1 MAERGQADLREVL
14 RACVGAAAAGCAEVR
29 RWQTGRAA
37 AGGRLEAG
45 AGGEARLKDPEDD
58 RSAVTAADLAA
69 ERAIVSY
76 LAERCP
82 GLRVVG
88 EEGQAPAAPGEVPA
102 GAPPPALGALADAA
116 PLLAPLAELT
126 AYVDPVDGT
135 RELVEGRLGNV
146 QTLVGVAWRGRA
158 VAGAVGVPL
167 AGSATDAPPATF
179 PVVYGLIGRG
189 AGVVEVAAMAGGGG
203 ALAFAEAPGPGASV
217 TPRVS
222 GHAGGACCAAT
233 GDSKNPRL
241 AAAKAVLEGRV
252 PGGTRWVQMGGAGNK
267 LLAVAEGRVDAAV
280 MHFGTSLWDTC
291 APEAVVRALGGS
303 VSDLF
308 GSPLVHGESPLGTSN
323 AFGVFAT
330 SAGFQGRCGV
340 QHGEVC
346 AEMRA
351 CGELLGLLEPW
362 AGAGTGAGAGG
373 PQAVDVARDLRGA
386 PLSRAWLSRGLLP
399 AAPAGGGGG
408 PRLAGYSAPESG
420 GVRGLMSEACRLILA
435 WEGGGG
441 EVGGRGEGE
450 GGGAPAPPSSAYYK
464 RIVMGDL
471 EHVRLKA
478 RTAPMKIA
486 RDVRSYEVE
495 VGFLGSAACR
505 ELGAAG
511 VPVPRAFAA
520 CLEPCPDDLI
530 ESRFSVLL
538 EDFSPEDGWT
548 QGLFVTPEQAPTAL
562 AALARMHAF
571 FWEGSAF
578 WRRGGAP
585 AAELEAA
592 VWPSGAYWQP
602 DMQPPEQMD
611 EVAAKWER
619 HRVAFAPAHEGLG
632 ARLQAVA
639 REVGAEA
646 HPFGST
652 GGGAAGMRTLIHGDP
667 KAANLFF
674 RERPGGC
681 GGELE
686 VGLIDFQWSGFGL
699 AATDIAYFLG
709 AGCDAGCLS
718 DDGSAEG
725 ALLDEYWAR
734 LLEALVEFG
743 AAGSP
748 SEARALFPRET
759 LQLQY
764 EAALLDLSR
773 TVIAYHWDR
782 IQNSRPGLS
791 LAEVFEANGT
801 SMARNSYN
809 KSLPVARW
817 VVARTAALLE
827 RRAARA

>member
-1 MAERGQADLREVL
+1 MAGDGQADLREVL

-29 RWQTGRAA
+29 RWQAGRAA
-37 AGGRLEAG
+37 AGGAPATG

-88 EEGQAPAAPGEVPA
+88 EEGEEPAAPGEVPA
-102 GAPPPALGALADAA
+102 GAPPPTLGALAESA
-116 PLLAPLAELT
+116 PLPAPLAELT

-146 QTLVGVAWRGRA
+146 QTLVGLAWRGRA
-158 VAGAVGVPL
+158 VAGAVGIPL
-167 AGSATDAPPATF
+167 AGSAADAPPATF
-179 PVVYGLIGRG
+179 PVVYGLVGRG
-189 AGVVEVAAMAGGGG
+189 AGVVEASAAVTGDGGP
-203 ALAFAEAPGPGASV
+203 LVFAEAPPPGAAA
-217 TPRVS
+217 T
-222 GHAGGACCAAT
+222 GGGTADHVEGVCRAAT

-252 PGGTRWVQMGGAGNK
+252 PEGLRWVQMGGAGNK

-340 QHGEVC
+340 KHGEVC

-351 CGELLGLLEPW
+351 CGEILGLLEPW
-362 AGAGTGAGAGG
+362 TGAGAGAG
-373 PQAVDVARDLRGA
+373 AGGAQAVDVARDLRGA
-386 PLSRAWLSRGLLP
+386 PLSRAWLSRSLL
-399 AAPAGGGGG
+399 AAASGG

-420 GVRGLMSEACRLILA
+420 GVRGLMSEACRLVLA
-435 WEGGGG
+435 WEGEIG
-441 EVGGRGEGE
+441 EGKGEGE
-450 GGGAPAPPSSAYYK
+450 GGGVPAPPSSAYYK

-520 CLEPCPDDLI
+520 CLEPCAGDLI

-538 EDFSPEDGWT
+538 EDFSPEDGWS

-578 WRRGGAP
+578 WRRGGSP
-585 AAELEAA
+585 AMELEAA

-611 EVAAKWER
+611 EVASKWAR

-674 RERPGGC
+674 RERPGGSD
-681 GGELE
+681 GELE

-709 AGCDAGCLS
+709 AGCDARCLS
-718 DDGSAEG
+718 EDGSAEG
-725 ALLDEYWAR
+725 ALLDEYWAC
-734 LLEALVEFG
+734 LQEALVEFG

-748 SEARALFPRET
+748 SEARALFPREA

-782 IQNSRPGLS
+782 IQNSRPGLT
-791 LAEVFEANGT
+791 LAEVLEANGT

-817 VVARTAALLE
+817 VVARTAALLD

>member
-1 MAERGQADLREVL
+1 MAADGQADLREVL

-29 RWQTGRAA
+29 RWQAGRAA
-37 AGGRLEAG
+37 AGGAPAAG

-88 EEGQAPAAPGEVPA
+88 EEGEEPAAPGEEPA
-102 GAPPPALGALADAA
+102 GPPPPTLGALAESA
-116 PLLAPLAELT
+116 PLLAPLSELT

-146 QTLVGVAWRGRA
+146 QTLVGLAWRGRA

-167 AGSATDAPPATF
+167 AGSAADAPPATF
-179 PVVYGLIGRG
+179 PVAYGLVGRG
-189 AGVVEVAAMAGGGG
+189 AGVVKASAAEESDGGP
-203 ALAFAEAPGPGASV
+203 LVFAEAPLP
-217 TPRVS
+217 TFNTT
-222 GHAGGACCAAT
+222 AGVCRAAT

-252 PGGTRWVQMGGAGNK
+252 PEGMRWVQMGGAGNK

-291 APEAVVRALGGS
+291 APEAIVRALGGF

-340 QHGEVC
+340 KHGEVC

-362 AGAGTGAGAGG
+362 TGVGAGAGAGG
-373 PQAVDVARDLRGA
+373 PQAVDVARDLQGA
-386 PLSRAWLSRGLLP
+386 PLSRVWLSRSLQ
-399 AAPAGGGGG
+399 AVASGGGG

-420 GVRGLMSEACRLILA
+420 GVRGLMSEACRLVLA
-435 WEGGGG
+435 WEGGG
-441 EVGGRGEGE
+441 EGE
-450 GGGAPAPPSSAYYK
+450 GGGAPPSSAYYK

-520 CLEPCPDDLI
+520 CLEPCAGDLI

-538 EDFSPEDGWT
+538 EDFSPEDGWS

-578 WRRGGAP
+578 WRRGGSP
-585 AAELEAA
+585 ATELEAA

-611 EVAAKWER
+611 EVASKWER

-674 RERPGGC
+674 RERPGGS

-709 AGCDAGCLS
+709 AGCDARCLAE
-718 DDGSAEG
+718 DGSAEG

-734 LLEALVEFG
+734 LQEALVEFG

-748 SEARALFPRET
+748 EEARALFPREA

-782 IQNSRPGLS
+782 IQNSRPGLT

-817 VVARTAALLE
+817 VVARAAALLD